1 MATSANLISAG
12 AGLAG
17 AIIGGVS
24 TYLANRIQWRRESR
38 RTAYAELISSS
49 YNVGNFITA
58 GLKNFEAKGAGADT
72 SSDDPRTEF
81 YSRLDSAVLLA
92 KWKTQ
97 NTLHKWRDLYEFLD
111 GFDDLTRSQRASLRE
126 VWQERRSEFYDRARD
141 ELGVAGRYSYGRAL
155 TTYVFAVIL
164 IMLIS
169 CGLRSIEQGNTAVG
183 VVRWTLLL
191 MTTALLIL
199 TLRAALRWRLATE
212 HVQGVVDFE
221 QVISSREGRHEFLR
235 LVDPVQIAI
244 VIAFIFIFMTMV
256 YESSNTSVILGGIG
270 AFILAAGG
278 FLQLIT
284 TGDPLHKII
293 KTFHR

>member
-1 MATSANLISAG
+1 VVASANLISAG

-17 AIIGGVS
+17 AMIGGVS

-38 RTAYAELISSS
+38 RTAYAALISSS
-49 YNVGNFITA
+49 YDVENFIMA
-58 GLKNFEAKGAGADT
+58 GLKNSEAKGVDADT

-97 NTLHKWRDLYEFLD
+97 NALHKWRDLYVRLD
-111 GFDDLTRSQRASLRE
+111 GFDDLTRSQRTSLRE

-155 TTYVFAVIL
+155 TAYIFVVIL
-164 IMLIS
+164 VILIS
-169 CGLRSIEQGNTAVG
+169 CGLRSMEHGDTAVG

-191 MTTALLIL
+191 ITTALLIL
-199 TLRAALRWRLATE
+199 TLRAALRWRFAAA
-212 HVQGVVDFE
+212 HVQGAVTFE
-221 QVISSREGRHEFLR
+221 RVISTREGRRDFLR

-244 VIAFIFIFMTMV
+244 VIAFIFVFVTMAN
-256 YESSNTSVILGGIG
+256 EKHDISVIFGGIG
-270 AFILAAGG
+270 AFILVMGG
-278 FLQLIT
+278 IFQLMT
-284 TGDPLHKII
+284 AGDPLHKA
-293 KTFHR
+293 FHR